1 MTDEFIQT
9 KIRNL
14 FRERNYADLEADDIL
29 GLFGS
34 YINCPESIDDEDKS
48 TIRTIRR
55 NLKEVAFRDEKE
67 KKWVLRD

>member
-1 MTDEFIQT
+1 MIET

-14 FRERNYADLEADDIL
+14 FKERNYGDLDTDDIL

-34 YINCPESIDDEDKS
+34 YIKCADAIDDEDKA
-48 TIRTIRR
+48 TIQTIRR
-55 NLKEVAFRDEKE
+55 NLKKVAFRDEKE